1 MRQAEWVGS
10 IATALVVGLQGCAT
24 PPAPPTQ
31 VVHVQTPGCA
41 EARCVVSNDLG
52 SWAVPRTP
60 GSVSVSVS
68 RQPLGVTCRTDDVS
82 VQGVRALSSR
92 PSTSGGGAAIGAV
105 AGGAAVGAAFGA
117 TALTFIPV
125 LGVITLVGGAA
136 AGALAG
142 DAAEAH
148 SHPLRY
154 PEVVSVPLSCGAGVL
169 QARTAPR
176 LGIGVRGLTPAEAT
190 AAGVGER
197 GAVQVTDVA
206 AGSIGAAGGLQAGD
220 LILALNGQDVVDAA
234 GLEER
239 LLGLPAE
246 TPLVLRLW
254 RDQRYLDLPMARPPG
269 TH

>member
-1 MRQAEWVGS
+1 MRQVKWGGS
-10 IATALVVGLQGCAT
+10 ITTALVIGLQGCAT

-68 RQPLGVTCRTDDVS
+68 RHPLGVACRAEGAFPEG
-82 VQGVRALSSR
+82 VQAWSSR
-92 PSTSGGGAAIGAV
+92 PATSGGGAATGAV

-125 LGVITLVGGAA
+125 LGVATLVAGAA

-142 DAAEAH
+142 DAVEAH

-154 PEVVSVPLSCGAGVL
+154 PEVVSVPLSCGAGGL

-190 AAGVGER
+190 AAGVR

-206 AGSIGAAGGLQAGD
+206 AGSIGATGGLQVGD
-220 LILALNGQDVVDAA
+220 LIVALNGQDVLDAA
-234 GLEER
+234 DLEER

-246 TPLVLRLW
+246 APLVLRAW
-254 RDQRYLDLPMARPPG
+254 RDQRYLDLQMVPSAAAN
-269 TH
+269 